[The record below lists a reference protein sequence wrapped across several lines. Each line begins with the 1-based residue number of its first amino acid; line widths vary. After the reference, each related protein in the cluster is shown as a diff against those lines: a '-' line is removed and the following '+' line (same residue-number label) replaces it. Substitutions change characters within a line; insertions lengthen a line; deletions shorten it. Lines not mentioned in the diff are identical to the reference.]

1 MSTAIQKYSEKD
13 KLGVIVAQQVEI
25 YFIQKIY
32 VDHSSLRFFKLGFKK
47 QLLPDKMPKFGGGG
61 QWAILI
67 SFMQKIKPYIILISK
82 KAYIKQKMHSFPK
95 HTPLCRISPHF

>member
-47 QLLPDKMPKFGGGG
+47 QLLPDKMPKVGGGG
-61 QWAILI
+61 GPQWAILI
-67 SFMQKIKPYIILISK
+67 KIMQKLSLKKP
-82 KAYIKQKMHSFPK
+82 
-95 HTPLCRISPHF
+95 